1 MFFKWGCIWCLK
13 TGMCHSLFLRV
24 GKINSLKDQWFWN
37 FNLLICSQVWN
48 VSSVNNCSY
57 FGHHLLMYWKMPS
70 WSVHSVYFSFLR
82 ECCLFTSN
90 PISLVMSLQL
100 YEKTPNRCEHD
111 SSKRLP
117 GWFILK
123 LLLLLLSFSYCW
135 SVVVIVDVVLVNVI
149 FKKWNEMK
157 WSRNRLC
164 KNWKISFFL
173 LFLDS
178 IWKKKC
184 WEKVWFWKTF
194 YGAIP

>member
-1 MFFKWGCIWCLK
+1 MFENWNMSFII
-13 TGMCHSLFLRV
+13 LRV
-24 GKINSLKDQWFWN
+24 GKINSLKDQWFWD
-37 FNLLICSQVWN
+37 FNYWYVHKFEMSVVSTIAVTFDIICWCTGRCPVDQYIQLI
-48 VSSVNNCSY
+48 
-57 FGHHLLMYWKMPS
+57 F
-70 WSVHSVYFSFLR
+70 FLQ

-117 GWFILK
+117 RWFILK

-135 SVVVIVDVVLVNVI
+135 SVVVIVDVVLVNVV

-157 WSRNRLC
+157 WNEAEIGFVRIERSHL
-164 KNWKISFFL
+164 FL

-178 IWKKKC
+178 IWKKQS

-194 YGAIP
+194 CGAIP